1 MNKLLSHPL
10 FILLL
15 TLFCGLFWL
24 SLYRST
30 QSFSASKQNLAKVKT
45 EINFKAQELS
55 KLESEYQTA
64 QQDFTKEKIARNE
77 LLLQKEGEFI
87 VQLPPQEKK
96 SVETVEV
103 ATHTPWQKW
112 KDLLW

>member
-64 QQDFTKEKIARNE
+64 QQDFTKEKIPRNE
-77 LLLQKEGEFI
+77 LLLQKEGI
-87 VQLPPQEKK
+87 YSSTTTTREKK
-96 SVETVEV
+96 C
-103 ATHTPWQKW
+103 
-112 KDLLW
+112 